1 MTTPNGRVGNEIA
14 WLGTSRPQR
23 VVHVGRWVRV
33 EPLAIEHVP
42 ALYDACH
49 GPQVEPGFWDYL
61 PYGPFASQREVAD
74 WVATGARQ
82 DDPVFFAI
90 CRPDGQAAGV
100 ASYLR
105 IDEIGG
111 VIEIGHIWLCP
122 IIQRSRAAT
131 EAIYL
136 LMKHALEDLHYR
148 RLEWKCDALNQRSR
162 HAAMR
167 YGFTFEGVFRQAAVV
182 KSRNRD
188 TAWFSIIDR
197 EWPVV
202 GTALRRWLTE
212 ENFGEHGEQRR
223 SLAALRA
230 TTTTHSIRAAGVPV
244 RGSCL
249 CGRVV
254 FEITG
259 GFRRANYCHCSRCR
273 KHSGGATSA
282 QGRIA
287 REHFRLLSGAEAIST
302 FTPPNGMVKAFCS
315 HCGSSL
321 FGGTWPDGPEIS
333 VRLGTLDDDPG
344 IRPQYHS
351 FIGSKAEWEDLP
363 EDGLPRFAG
372 RPARPWA

>member
-1 MTTPNGRVGNEIA
+1 M
-14 WLGTSRPQR
+14 
-23 VVHVGRWVRV
+23 
-33 EPLAIEHVP
+33 EHVP

-49 GPQVEPGFWDYL
+49 GPEVERGFWDDL
-61 PYGPFASQREVAD
+61 PYGPFTSRGELVEWVAD
-74 WVATGARQ
+74 GARHE
-82 DDPVFFAI
+82 DPLFFAL
-90 CRPDGQAAGV
+90 CLPDGEAAGV
-100 ASYLR
+100 ASYMH

-122 IIQRSRAAT
+122 AIQRSRAAT

-148 RLEWKCDALNQRSR
+148 RLEWKCDVLNQRCL
-162 HAAMR
+162 HAAAR

-182 KSRNRD
+182 KGRNRD
-188 TAWFSIIDR
+188 TASFSIIDR
-197 EWPVV
+197 EWPTV
-202 GTALRRWLTE
+202 GTAIRRWLAE
-212 ENFGEHGEQRR
+212 ENFDEHGRQRH

-230 TTTTHSIRAAGVPV
+230 TTASHPVPGQPI

-259 GFRRANYCHCSRCR
+259 DFRRANYCHCSRCR
-273 KHSGGATSA
+273 KHSGGAALA

-287 REHFRLLSGAEAIST
+287 REHFRLLSGAEAIFT
-302 FTPPNGMVKAFCS
+302 FTPPNGMAKAFCS
-315 HCGSSL
+315 RCGSSL
-321 FGGTWPDGPEIS
+321 FGGTWPDGPEVS
-333 VRLGTLDDDPG
+333 VRLGVLDGDPR

-363 EDGLPRFAG
+363 QDGLPRFHG
-372 RPARPWA
+372 RPPRSSV